1 MEKKKKEEKGT
12 CWNWKLQT
20 LEFEIQNL
28 QLNSLVVVIFQ
39 KFETRNFELN
49 SLVVVIFQKS

>member
-1 MEKKKKEEKGT
+1 
-12 CWNWKLQT
+12 